1 MATKRKRSV
10 DGDDTTSSSSSSSTS
25 SSSIPS
31 NKRNRPSSS
40 TSSSSSSSSSS
51 TTTTSQKNNSNTPAG
66 TAGLNDGN
74 GAKSTFVVENGR
86 RKKVFS
92 GYRGF
97 PIRLQNFVATI
108 DLRCTLDL
116 QGKTS
121 CALILV
127 VTIVRIVFI
136 SSFLFCCLLLKHS
149 FQTNPNSMANCFKLI
164 LFLFTTTLLLRRYF
178 DF

>member
-51 TTTTSQKNNSNTPAG
+51 TTTTSQKNNNTPAG

-121 CALILV
+121 CVTYTSCNYRCSDFFHLIFLLM
-127 VTIVRIVFI
+127 
-136 SSFLFCCLLLKHS
+136 SFVES
-149 FQTNPNSMANCFKLI
+149 
-164 LFLFTTTLLLRRYF
+164 
-178 DF
+178 

>member
-40 TSSSSSSSSSS
+40 TSSSSSSSSSSS

-116 QGKTS
+116 QGNYH
-121 CALILV
+121 CAL
-127 VTIVRIVFI
+127 
-136 SSFLFCCLLLKHS
+136 
-149 FQTNPNSMANCFKLI
+149 
-164 LFLFTTTLLLRRYF
+164 Y
-178 DF
+178 

>member
-10 DGDDTTSSSSSSSTS
+10 DGDDTTSSSSSSSSTS

-121 CALILV
+121 CVTYTSCNYRCSDFFHLIFLLMS
-127 VTIVRIVFI
+127 FI
-136 SSFLFCCLLLKHS
+136 ES
-149 FQTNPNSMANCFKLI
+149 
-164 LFLFTTTLLLRRYF
+164 
-178 DF
+178 